1 MLPVIT
7 TLILREPWHVI
18 FNLSICGGLILA
30 GQQVPTI
37 TTLSL
42 PSSLG
47 RGEKIKLKACGL
59 KQGHGGITHQ
69 LLS

>member
-7 TLILREPWHVI
+7 TLILLEPWHVI
-18 FNLSICGGLILA
+18 CNLSIRDGLILA

-42 PSSLG
+42 PSSWS

-59 KQGHGGITHQ
+59 K
-69 LLS
+69 